1 MKQTLKEL
9 RFAVIH
15 SLIIVFLIVISGRF
29 IEDSGMSGLS
39 KMVIYLTVICF
50 ILIVYISGLLFSLEI
65 KRKYPAQY
73 HFTFRFYEKNILRN
87 LHLIIFY
94 WLKWQCLKAYIFL
107 VRVKYEMNDKVHYSR
122 GRYFSIEPIFCPDC
136 LWCGF
141 TKSAIHTY
149 KNYILDTESVDKCPK
164 CENEL

>member
-15 SLIIVFLIVISGRF
+15 SLIIVFLIAFSAHF

-39 KMVIYLTVICF
+39 KMVIYLTTICF

-65 KRKYPAQY
+65 KQKYPPQY
-73 HFTFRFYEKNILRN
+73 HFTFRFYEKGIWRN

-94 WLKWQCLKAYIFL
+94 WLKWQCLKVYVFL
-107 VRVKYEMNDKVHYSR
+107 VRVKYEMKGKLHYSR
-122 GRYFSIEPIFCPDC
+122 GRHFSIEPIFCLDC

-149 KNYILDTESVDKCPK
+149 KNYILDTEPVDKCPK
-164 CENEL
+164 CGGEL